1 MYICVYIYIHLDVYL
16 VYIYIYLYIYIYIYM
31 IYIHIYIYIFAFTSY
46 CHMCL
51 NSVFTSYSL
60 VTYNLYSLYAM
71 VKGPLVKMP

>member
-1 MYICVYIYIHLDVYL
+1 
-16 VYIYIYLYIYIYIYM
+16 M
-31 IYIHIYIYIFAFTSY
+31 IYIDIYIYIFAFTSY

-51 NSVFTSYSL
+51 NSVFTSYLL